1 MFTESFSPQV
11 PNATSMA
18 AAKKY
23 EIHDWSLRLP
33 AQTPDERLALKR
45 NMTERVLKGLAPL
58 EFPILLMNGMIVDG
72 RHRYEIWLELA
83 TEGACDGYFAKNEPW
98 VEEAKAEDGES
109 KAALHLRL
117 HSRNYCHRSLSADQ
131 RAAQLLLDI
140 QDSPELRVLVD
151 QIEAENETRM
161 KAGKARGT
169 NSQGSTNK
177 QLGKMIDTSD
187 ATIKKAKA
195 VQKHAPDKLKDVAQ
209 GNKTANEV
217 LNEVKATKKN
227 EAVSKPKKEP
237 AGPVPLLDAN
247 VGDSVLTILPYIM
260 GSADVKI
267 QERIVKE
274 VRGGDY
280 LFEDGLTLKKDQAF
294 VVTQAL
300 KARKQELQRAI
311 KILEEEIAKLKAA
324 LKQDGEI
331 LEPRKRG
338 RGRPPKNPA
347 A

>member
-1 MFTESFSPQV
+1 
-11 PNATSMA
+11 MA
-18 AAKKY
+18 VAY
-23 EIHDWSLRLP
+23 QIHDWSLRLP

-45 NMTERVLKGLAPL
+45 NMAERVLKGLLPL

-83 TEGACDGYFAKNEPW
+83 AEGACDGYFAKNDPW
-98 VEEAKAEDGES
+98 VEETKAEDGES

-117 HSRNYCHRSLSADQ
+117 HSRNLCHRSLSADQ

-140 QDSPELRVLVD
+140 EDSLELKALVD
-151 QIEAENETRM
+151 QIEAENDARM
-161 KAGKARGT
+161 RAGKARET
-169 NSQGSTNK
+169 DSQGSTNK
-177 QLGKMIDTSD
+177 QLGKMIGTSD

-195 VQKHAPDKLKDVAQ
+195 VQKHAPDKLKDVAK
-209 GNKTANEV
+209 GKATAKDV
-217 LNEVKATKKN
+217 LNEVKATKKK
-227 EAVSKPKKEP
+227 EPAPKPKQEP
-237 AGPVPLLDAN
+237 AGPLPLLDAN
-247 VGDSVLTILPYIM
+247 VGDSVLTILPYNM
-260 GSADVKI
+260 GSGDVKF

-280 LFEDGLTLKKDQAF
+280 LFDDGLTLKKDQAF

-300 KARKQELQRAI
+300 KARKLELQRAI
-311 KILEEEIAKLKAA
+311 KMLEDETAKLKAA

>member
-1 MFTESFSPQV
+1 MV
-11 PNATSMA
+11 VA
-18 AAKKY
+18 Y
-23 EIHDWSLRLP
+23 EIHEWSLRLP

-45 NMTERVLKGLAPL
+45 NMAERVLKGLLPL
-58 EFPILLMNGMIVDG
+58 EFPILLMGGKIVDG
-72 RHRYEIWLELA
+72 RHRYEIWRELA
-83 TEGACDGYFAKNEPW
+83 AEGACDGYFAKNDPW
-98 VEEAKAEDGES
+98 VEETKAEEGES

-117 HSRNYCHRSLSADQ
+117 HSRNLCHRSLSADQ

-140 QDSPELRVLVD
+140 EDSPELKALVD
-151 QIEAENETRM
+151 QIEAENDARM
-161 KAGKARGT
+161 KAGKARET
-169 NSQGSTNK
+169 DSQGSTNK
-177 QLGKMIDTSD
+177 QLGKMIGTSD

-209 GNKTANEV
+209 GKTTTNEV
-217 LNEVKATKKN
+217 LSDVKAGKKS
-227 EAVSKPKKEP
+227 ESVSKPKKEP
-237 AGPVPLLDAN
+237 AGPLLLLDAN

-260 GSADVKI
+260 GSGDVKI

-274 VRGGDY
+274 VRGGEY
-280 LFEDGLTLKKDQAF
+280 FFEDGLMLTKDQAF
-294 VVTQAL
+294 VVTQAQ

-311 KILEEEIAKLKAA
+311 KMLEEELAKLRAA